1 MGKCL
6 VFPFIYIT
14 FVEMNNMKKEIF
26 ATVTLFVFFLVC
38 ILYLAFNYKPMPY
51 KLVKVKIDSVNVHRR
66 YENLPDLDYTYH
78 TKIGNFTTTSERF
91 VVGDS
96 VELKVIEIKEK

>member
-26 ATVTLFVFFLVC
+26 ATVTIFVFFLVC
-38 ILYLAFNYKPMPY
+38 ILYLAFNYKPTPY
-51 KLVKVKIDSVNVHRR
+51 KLVRVKIESVKAKRR
-66 YENLPDLDYTYH
+66 YENLPDIDYTYH
-78 TKIGNFTTTSERF
+78 TNIGDFTTTSERF
-91 VVGDS
+91 TVGDS
-96 VELKVIEIKEK
+96 ITLKVIEIKN